1 MESFALNALWLL
13 PVALAGVALTL
24 PRRGTQILTLLH
36 GLIQVALWALLYSRL
51 SSEELAV
58 RVQWF
63 RLGEKAFFYAI
74 SAHHENLALLL
85 LTIIVGH
92 VALLYGI
99 AYVERVRS
107 FGALLYLVMGFSQGV
122 FLAQDVLLFFV
133 FYEAALVPAFLLIY
147 GWGGEKRREA
157 AVKFA
162 LFTLGGSVLL
172 LIGML
177 LGLRGVSEGLY
188 AQWIQSSLGIVPWML
203 MTVGLAVK
211 LPLVPLHSW
220 LGEAHVEAETTVSII
235 LAGILLKLGGYAL
248 LHWVWGQ
255 VSPFQALT
263 LRLWGGISLVY
274 AAAVATGQLDLKRLI
289 AFTSIGHMALVAIGA
304 GAQQVYGL
312 QGAYH
317 QLFTHGIVSAGL
329 FAWIGWI
336 EKRYGSRHIHA
347 LRGVVYAPSWQAL
360 QTAILFFG
368 AIGVPGMALFISELL
383 VVWGTA
389 LGAGWQWALLPA
401 AGLLLTGIYFLRA
414 YRELA
419 APSHPTPR
427 LPFAQLRLYIALVWL
442 LILLSVSVGI
452 YPRIWLDLLAHVG
465 R

>member
-13 PVALAGVALTL
+13 PVALAGIALTL
-24 PRRGTQILTLLH
+24 PRRALQLFTLLH
-36 GLIQVALWALLYSRL
+36 GLIQLALWASLYSRL

-58 RVQWF
+58 RAQWF
-63 RLGEKAFFYAI
+63 RLEEKAFFYAI
-74 SAHHENLALLL
+74 SAHHGNLALLL
-85 LTIIVGH
+85 LSILLGH
-92 VALLYGI
+92 IALLYGI
-99 AYVERVRS
+99 AHVERVRS
-107 FGALLYLVMGFSQGV
+107 FAALLYLVMGFSQGV
-122 FLAQDVLLFFV
+122 FLAQDILLFFV

-162 LFTLGGSVLL
+162 LFTLGGSVLVI
-172 LIGML
+172 IGML
-177 LGLRGVSEGLY
+177 LALGELSGGLHT
-188 AQWIQSSLGIVPWML
+188 QWIQSSLGIVPWML

-220 LGEAHVEAETTVSII
+220 LGEAHVEAETAVSII

-248 LHWVWGQ
+248 LHWVWWQ

-347 LRGVVYAPSWQAL
+347 LRGTVYAPSWQAL

-368 AIGVPGMALFISELL
+368 AIGVPGMALFISELM

-419 APSHPTPR
+419 APIHPAPR

-442 LILLSVSVGI
+442 LILLSVGVGV